1 MHELNLRDL
10 NQEQLTEESLIN
22 LAYGVLVEH
31 KKPLAFKE
39 IITAIENLNARTPEE
54 IKANLN
60 QFYTDVNIDGRFLI
74 LSENIWGLRE
84 WYGIDQVEEEIAPTV
99 KVRKKKAAEVEDE
112 DELEIEEEIE
122 LVDDFDSYDDDQD
135 DKEDDELAGLVVVDE
150 DIEEDLDL
158 DIELDD
164 EDLEDEDE
172 EEEEETLK

>member
-1 MHELNLRDL
+1 MNLRDL
-10 NQEQLTEESLIN
+10 NQEQLIEESLIN

-54 IKANLN
+54 IKSNLN

-99 KVRKKKAAEVEDE
+99 KVRKKKGFYYICWGIKTIHVVTFRKNECFPPTSAALFLSTLGGKKGLLHTCFSAGV
-112 DELEIEEEIE
+112 
-122 LVDDFDSYDDDQD
+122 LVISFN
-135 DKEDDELAGLVVVDE
+135 
-150 DIEEDLDL
+150 IDLCEKWRKKAQFHQFL
-158 DIELDD
+158 Y
-164 EDLEDEDE
+164 
-172 EEEEETLK
+172 T